1 MFNQIRQFFEQS
13 WLPFAGLAV
22 AVAVMIWAVV
32 RIRTY
37 FREEPDTAG
46 GCEFLLSDLREMKQK
61 GDLSEEEFRKLKSQ
75 FNKRDNDP
83 GAIVPSEPA
92 DPADGGA

>member
-1 MFNQIRQFFEQS
+1 MSTRFQHFFEQS
-13 WLPFAGLAV
+13 WLPFVGLAI

-37 FREEPDTAG
+37 FQEEPDTAG
-46 GCEFLLSDLREMKQK
+46 SSEFLLSDLREMKQK

-83 GAIVPSEPA
+83 GAIVSSEPA